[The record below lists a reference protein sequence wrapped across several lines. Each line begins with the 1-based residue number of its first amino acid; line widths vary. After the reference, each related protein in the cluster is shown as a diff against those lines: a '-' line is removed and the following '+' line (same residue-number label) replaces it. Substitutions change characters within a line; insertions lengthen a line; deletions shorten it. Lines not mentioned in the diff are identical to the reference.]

1 MDELI
6 QQKAFDFTSIDDTA
20 TRTRV
25 IERDVRF
32 DFTKQQVE
40 SGLIE
45 MGRILIEQ
53 KADLQHGQW
62 KEWLDS
68 KDVSQRTAQSLMQI
82 NEKLSN
88 AKHVSYLGIRVLQL
102 LSQDST
108 PESARTE
115 AIEKAE
121 NGKKLTV
128 KEAKQLVEAHRRIDA
143 LEKDLASAKDQI
155 PTDDVKAKID
165 DLEARLEAEKN
176 KPVSI
181 QYRDK
186 IPEDYEEL
194 QKRKDELAT
203 EKMQLKSEMAQM
215 KANFDLELKKT
226 AASGETIPADYA
238 DLSLAKE
245 MLTRDKSALVTRLEQ
260 INSENEKL
268 SEKVKTLKKEQDG
281 KIAQAVNLRMR
292 EMQDEFDTKEKQ
304 IASVQARIDA
314 LQPEMNRLERKVGD
328 LSAIRESEKEIRQ
341 HLMGISIVL
350 GDLFSDVDI
359 PESANKGLMV
369 LANEMAQGVTAFKN
383 YLTGTKHIGEYHEE

>member
-6 QQKAFDFTSIDDTA
+6 QQKAFDFSSIDDMA

-62 KEWLDS
+62 FGWLDS
-68 KDVSQRTAQSLMQI
+68 KGVAHSTAQTLIQISEKFSKTQHVGLM
-82 NEKLSN
+82 
-88 AKHVSYLGIRVLQL
+88 GIRVLQL

-165 DLEARLEAEKN
+165 DLETRLEAEKN
-176 KPVSI
+176 KPAV
-181 QYRDK
+181 
-186 IPEDYEEL
+186 
-194 QKRKDELAT
+194 

-215 KANFDLELKKT
+215 KANHDLEIKKI
-226 AASGETIPADYA
+226 AESKDTIPADYA

-245 MLTRDKSALVTRLEQ
+245 TLTRDKSALVTRLEQ

-292 EMQDEFDTKEKQ
+292 EIQDEFDTKEKQ

>member
-1 MDELI
+1 MSDLI
-6 QQKAFDFTSIDDTA
+6 QQKAFAFSSIDDVA

-25 IERDVRF
+25 IERDIRF

-53 KADLQHGQW
+53 KADLLHGQW
-62 KEWLDS
+62 AEWLLCKGVAHS
-68 KDVSQRTAQSLMQI
+68 TANTLMQI
-82 NEKLSN
+82 AEKLS
-88 AKHVSYLGIRVLQL
+88 KSQHVGIMGIRVLQL

-115 AIEKAE
+115 AIEQAG

-128 KEAKQLVEAHRRIDA
+128 KETKQLVEAHRRIDE
-143 LEKDLASAKDQI
+143 LQKELASMKDQI
-155 PTDDVKAKID
+155 PTADIKAKID

-176 KPVSI
+176 KPAV
-181 QYRDK
+181 
-186 IPEDYEEL
+186 
-194 QKRKDELAT
+194 
-203 EKMQLKSEMAQM
+203 EKMLLKSEMAQM
-215 KANFDLELKKT
+215 KADFDLELKKT

-238 DLSLAKE
+238 ELSLAKE
-245 MLTRDKSALVTRLEQ
+245 TLIRDKAALVIRIEQ
-260 INSENEKL
+260 INTENEKL
-268 SEKVKTLKKEQDG
+268 TDKVKNLKKEQDG
-281 KIAQAVNLRMR
+281 KVAQAVNLRMR
-292 EMQDEFDTKEKQ
+292 EIKDEFDTKEKQ
-304 IASVQARIDA
+304 LASVQSRIDA

>member
-1 MDELI
+1 MSDLIKDELI
-6 QQKAFDFTSIDDTA
+6 QQKAFDFSSIDDVA

-25 IERDVRF
+25 IERDIRF

-53 KADLQHGQW
+53 KADLQHGKW
-62 KEWLDS
+62 TEWLLFKGVAHS
-68 KDVSQRTAQSLMQI
+68 TAKTLMQI
-82 NEKLSN
+82 SEKFP
-88 AKHVSYLGIRVLQL
+88 KGPHGGFLGFKVLQL

-115 AIEKAE
+115 AIEQAD
-121 NGKKLTV
+121 NGKKLTI

-155 PTDDVKAKID
+155 PTDDIKAKID

-176 KPVSI
+176 KPAV
-181 QYRDK
+181 
-186 IPEDYEEL
+186 
-194 QKRKDELAT
+194 
-203 EKMQLKSEMAQM
+203 EKMQLKSEIAQM
-215 KANFDLELKKT
+215 KADHDLEIKKI
-226 AASGETIPADYA
+226 AESKDTIPADYA

-245 MLTRDKSALVTRLEQ
+245 TLIRDKAALVTRIEQ
-260 INSENEKL
+260 INTENEKL
-268 SEKVKTLKKEQDG
+268 ADKIKNLKKEQDG
-281 KIAQAVNLRMR
+281 KVAQAVSLRMR
-292 EMQDEFDTKEKQ
+292 EIKDEFDIKEKQ
-304 IASVQARIDA
+304 LASVQARIDA

-341 HLMGISIVL
+341 HLMGISIIL

>member
-1 MDELI
+1 MSADRVRKEQGILKRREYMSDEI
-6 QQKAFDFTSIDDTA
+6 ITQKK
-20 TRTRV
+20 
-25 IERDVRF
+25 EYL
-32 DFTKQQVE
+32 TKMALA
-40 SGLIE
+40 SL
-45 MGRILIEQ
+45 
-53 KADLQHGQW
+53 K
-62 KEWLDS
+62 
-68 KDVSQRTAQSLMQI
+68 RTANEYVNLSQI
-82 NEKLSN
+82 CHEYHHAFGYQDYSAWIKND
-88 AKHVSYLGIRVLQL
+88 LGLGTSRGAQL
-102 LSQDST
+102 LNVYEKFGSTTVTVVENLPAEVMFMLAAPST

-155 PTDDVKAKID
+155 PTDDIKAKID

-176 KPVSI
+176 KPAV
-181 QYRDK
+181 
-186 IPEDYEEL
+186 
-194 QKRKDELAT
+194 

-215 KANFDLELKKT
+215 KANHDLEIKKI
-226 AASGETIPADYA
+226 AESKDTIPADYA

-245 MLTRDKSALVTRLEQ
+245 TLIRDKTALVTRLEQ

-304 IASVQARIDA
+304 LASVQARIDA

-383 YLTGTKHIGEYHEE
+383 YLTGTKHIGGYHEE

>member
-1 MDELI
+1 MSDLI
-6 QQKAFDFTSIDDTA
+6 QQKAFDFSSIDDTA

-25 IERDVRF
+25 IERDIRF

-115 AIEKAE
+115 AIEQAE

-128 KEAKQLVEAHRRIDA
+128 KEAKELVEAHRRIDI
-143 LEKDLASAKDQI
+143 LQ
-155 PTDDVKAKID
+155 T
-165 DLEARLEAEKN
+165 RLEAQKN
-176 KPVSI
+176 KPASI

-186 IPEDYEEL
+186 IPDDYEEIIE
-194 QKRKDELAT
+194 RKNQLAV
-203 EKMQLKSEMAQM
+203 EKI
-215 KANFDLELKKT
+215 ELKAQVSQIVLERDSLVDEKGRLLSQIKKIKESQESEIDKKVNQKLKAMEDDFALKNKQLESVQNRIDYLHESMKSMDKT
-226 AASGETIPADYA
+226 AGDMVASKKACDQIRGFLLEISIALR
-238 DLSLAKE
+238 DLFEDHK
-245 MLTRDKSALVTRLEQ
+245 LTS
-260 INSENEKL
+260 S
-268 SEKVKTLKKEQDG
+268 
-281 KIAQAVNLRMR
+281 
-292 EMQDEFDTKEKQ
+292 
-304 IASVQARIDA
+304 
-314 LQPEMNRLERKVGD
+314 
-328 LSAIRESEKEIRQ
+328 SEKEMR
-341 HLMGISIVL
+341 HLCSEMEQGT
-350 GDLFSDVDI
+350 
-359 PESANKGLMV
+359 SAFRG
-369 LANEMAQGVTAFKN
+369 
-383 YLTGTKHIGEYHEE
+383 YLDGKELVQIKED